1 MIHPLL
7 LQAAQLPPDTLG
19 GAITPPAEAAETSL
33 SLLDILV
40 KGGWVMV
47 PIAVLSL
54 LTVYLFVERW
64 LVLRRTKTDPHRFM
78 ETVAGYV
85 RSGDVSGAV
94 GYCKAHETPIARI
107 LQRGLERLGRPIVEI
122 REAVQAAGKHET
134 YELEKRTDL
143 LASAAAI
150 APLLGFLGTVLGMI
164 SAFQQIQ
171 ALEGNVNP
179 SVLASGIWEALVTT
193 AAGLAVGIL
202 ALFAYNFLLNRIS
215 RSINEMERVATE
227 FIDLLQTP
235 TEARERRRVT
245 A

>member
-1 MIHPLL
+1 L
-7 LQAAQLPPDTLG
+7 LQQTAQLPADTLG
-19 GAITPPAEAAETSL
+19 PSVALPAETADTSL

-40 KGGWVMV
+40 KGGWVMI

-64 LVLRRTKTDPHRFM
+64 MVLRRTKTDPHRFM
-78 ETVAGYV
+78 ETVAEYV

-107 LQRGLERLGRPIVEI
+107 LQRGLERLGRPIAEI

-215 RSINEMERVATE
+215 RSVNEMERVATE

-235 TEARERRRVT
+235 ADTRERRRVT

>member
-1 MIHPLL
+1 MLSLL
-7 LQAAQLPPDTLG
+7 LQQTAQLPADTLG
-19 GAITPPAEAAETSL
+19 PSVALPAETADTSL

-40 KGGWVMV
+40 KGGWVMI

-64 LVLRRTKTDPHRFM
+64 MVLRRTKTDPHRFM
-78 ETVAGYV
+78 ETVAEYV

-107 LQRGLERLGRPIVEI
+107 LQRGLERLGRPIAEI

-215 RSINEMERVATE
+215 RSVNEMERVATE

-235 TEARERRRVT
+235 ADTRERRRVT

>member
-1 MIHPLL
+1 MTLAL
-7 LQAAQLPPDTLG
+7 LQEVTTLPVDTL
-19 GAITPPAEAAETSL
+19 AAVPPPPETSL
-33 SLLDILV
+33 SLLDILT

-47 PIAVLSL
+47 PIALLSL

-78 ETVAGYV
+78 ETVADYV
-85 RSGDVSGAV
+85 RSGDINGAV
-94 GYCKAHETPIARI
+94 GYCKAHSTPIARI

-143 LASAAAI
+143 LASSAAI

-171 ALEGNVNP
+171 AMQGNVNP

-193 AAGLAVGIL
+193 AAGLAVGII

-215 RSINEMERVATE
+215 RSVNEMERVATE

-235 TEARERRRVT
+235 ADARERRRATV
-245 A
+245 

>member
-1 MIHPLL
+1 MPLAL
-7 LQAAQLPPDTLG
+7 MQDLAPAADTL
-19 GAITPPAEAAETSL
+19 ALAPQETTL
-33 SLLDILV
+33 SLLDILL
-40 KGGWVMV
+40 KGGWVMI
-47 PIAVLSL
+47 PIALLSL

-64 LVLRRTKTDPHRFM
+64 LVLRRAHSDPHRFM
-78 ETVAGYV
+78 ETVADYV
-85 RSGDVSGAV
+85 RSGDVGGAV

-107 LQRGLERLGRPIVEI
+107 LQRGLERLGRPIGEI

-143 LASAAAI
+143 LASAASI

-202 ALFAYNFLLNRIS
+202 ALFAYNFLLNRIN
-215 RSINEMERVATE
+215 RSVNEMERVATE

-235 TEARERRRVT
+235 ADVRERSRVM

>member
-1 MIHPLL
+1 MPQNTAPL
-7 LQAAQLPPDTLG
+7 ADTL
-19 GAITPPAEAAETSL
+19 AALPAPTEAEL
-33 SLLDILV
+33 SMLAVLA

-47 PIAVLSL
+47 PIALLSL
-54 LTVYLFVERW
+54 LTVTLFVERW
-64 LVLRRTKTDPHRFM
+64 LVLRRARTDPRRFM

-85 RSGDVSGAV
+85 RSGDVGGAV

-107 LQRGLERLGRPIVEI
+107 LQRGLERLGRPIAEI
-122 REAVQAAGKHET
+122 REAVQAAGKQET
-134 YELEKRTDL
+134 YQLEKRTDL

-202 ALFAYNFLLNRIS
+202 ALFAYNFLLSRIG
-215 RSINEMERVATE
+215 RSVHEMEGVATE
-227 FIDLLQTP
+227 FIDLLQAPATAAP
-235 TEARERRRVT
+235 RRAVGELRD
-245 A
+245 

>member
-1 MIHPLL
+1 MPLAL
-7 LQAAQLPPDTLG
+7 LQETVLPDPAPLADTL
-19 GAITPPAEAAETSL
+19 AALPAETSL
-33 SLLDILV
+33 SLLDILT

-47 PIAVLSL
+47 PIALLSL

-64 LVLRRTKTDPHRFM
+64 LVLRRAHTDPRRFM

-85 RSGDVSGAV
+85 RSGDVGGAV
-94 GYCKAHETPIARI
+94 GYCQAHETPIARI
-107 LQRGLERLGRPIVEI
+107 LQRGLERLGRPIADI

-202 ALFAYNFLLNRIS
+202 ALFAYNFLLNRIG
-215 RSINEMERVATE
+215 RSVHEMERVATE

-235 TEARERRRVT
+235 AEAREPRRVPVP
-245 A
+245 

>member
-1 MIHPLL
+1 MLPLL
-7 LQAAQLPPDTLG
+7 LQQTAQLPPDTLG
-19 GAITPPAEAAETSL
+19 GATALPAETAETSL

-47 PIAVLSL
+47 PIAILSL

-64 LVLRRTKTDPHRFM
+64 MVLRRTKTDPHRFM
-78 ETVAGYV
+78 ETVAEYV

-215 RSINEMERVATE
+215 RSVNEMERVATE

-235 TEARERRRVT
+235 ADARERRRVT